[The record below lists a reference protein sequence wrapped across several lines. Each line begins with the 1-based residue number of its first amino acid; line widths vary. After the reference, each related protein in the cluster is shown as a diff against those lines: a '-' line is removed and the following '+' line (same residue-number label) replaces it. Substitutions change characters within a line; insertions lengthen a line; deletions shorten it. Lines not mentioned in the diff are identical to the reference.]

1 MSCPDYNTSKV
12 FCTPIKDSWISQS
25 SMNRL
30 LPFQCWQG
38 NCPRVSMEFCG
49 MVLHFCS
56 YFYYFFFSLSTTYYL
71 HTYLLYFIVL
81 TFSSNWDILLI
92 IYIFCIYVVVLWT
105 HLRSCY
111 HTKCNLRCVTYCFCH
126 IFLYLN
132 IPVAWL
138 LTGCCHTRF
147 NLSLI
152 TYRCYVPLGFHL
164 TFIQHT
170 CRLHTNTFNN
180 PKFIFYE

>member
-1 MSCPDYNTSKV
+1 MAWSYIFVHISIIYSSYCQLLIIY
-12 FCTPIKDSWISQS
+12 TPICCI
-25 SMNRL
+25 L
-30 LPFQCWQG
+30 LF
-38 NCPRVSMEFCG
+38 S
-49 MVLHFCS
+49 HFS
-56 YFYYFFFSLSTTYYL
+56 P
-71 HTYLLYFIVL
+71 
-81 TFSSNWDILLI
+81 NWDILLI
-92 IYIFCIYVVVLWT
+92 IYIFYIYVVVLWT

-126 IFLYLN
+126 TFLYLN

-170 CRLHTNTFNN
+170 CKLHTNTFNN
-180 PKFIFYE
+180 PNLFSMNNFIWAQGNI